1 MVTPV
6 LSQTVNRAEYFFDSD
21 PGPGNATPITVSSP
35 GPTTTFTTA
44 ISTSSLAKGFHFL
57 CVRVQQSDGF
67 WSSFEA
73 RGFYISQATTASTDL
88 SAAEY
93 FFDSDP
99 GQGSA
104 TSIPVTPGATMS
116 FTVSLPATSLAPGF
130 HFLAIRTRDNTGRWS
145 IFESRGFYVSG
156 ATTATP
162 NIVDAE
168 YFFDADPGTGS
179 GIPITVPSGSTSNFT
194 VSLPAASLA
203 PGFHFLAIRVK
214 NANGQW
220 GLFESRGFYIAESIG
235 NTSDIVAAEFFID
248 SDPGAGLGTPLNVSP
263 PGATINQNYIV
274 NVPASVPV
282 GAHTLYIR
290 VQNSE
295 GVWSIYESA
304 VFTIIKND
312 PPVAQAGTDKSITL
326 PINSVSLDGSLSA
339 DTDGTIDG
347 FLWTKVSGPVGENIL
362 TPINSTTLVENLS
375 EGVYEFALRVTDNE
389 GFIDR
394 DTIQVTVNPE
404 PNEIPVADA
413 GQDQVIVF
421 PATSV
426 VLSGSGSTDAD
437 GTIVSYEW
445 IKSTGPSGGLV
456 ADADNVSTEVTGLIP
471 GVYVYQLTVT
481 DNRGATDTDVVQ
493 ISVND
498 SGCPSQPVI
507 TQIDDR
513 LVCNPPGDSYQWL
526 LNGEPIAD
534 QTQQLLQINLIEYG
548 SYSVTL
554 TDNNCS
560 MTSDDFMYL
569 VTDAENQADMVE
581 LFPNPVHG
589 AFWIKI
595 NGKLPAKVNV
605 IDRLGRTVYETQTSM
620 ALSEVVVSDLSSG
633 IYFVVVGNRWYKI
646 QKH

>member
-1 MVTPV
+1 M
-6 LSQTVNRAEYFFDSD
+6 
-21 PGPGNATPITVSSP
+21 
-35 GPTTTFTTA
+35 
-44 ISTSSLAKGFHFL
+44 
-57 CVRVQQSDGF
+57 
-67 WSSFEA
+67 
-73 RGFYISQATTASTDL
+73 
-88 SAAEY
+88 
-93 FFDSDP
+93 
-99 GQGSA
+99 
-104 TSIPVTPGATMS
+104 
-116 FTVSLPATSLAPGF
+116 
-130 HFLAIRTRDNTGRWS
+130 
-145 IFESRGFYVSG
+145 
-156 ATTATP
+156 
-162 NIVDAE
+162 
-168 YFFDADPGTGS
+168 
-179 GIPITVPSGSTSNFT
+179 
-194 VSLPAASLA
+194 
-203 PGFHFLAIRVK
+203 
-214 NANGQW
+214 
-220 GLFESRGFYIAESIG
+220 
-235 NTSDIVAAEFFID
+235 
-248 SDPGAGLGTPLNVSP
+248 
-263 PGATINQNYIV
+263 
-274 NVPASVPV
+274 
-282 GAHTLYIR
+282 
-290 VQNSE
+290 
-295 GVWSIYESA
+295 
-304 VFTIIKND
+304 
-312 PPVAQAGTDKSITL
+312 
-326 PINSVSLDGSLSA
+326 
-339 DTDGTIDG
+339 
-347 FLWTKVSGPVGENIL
+347 SGPVGENIL

-513 LVCNPPGDSYQWL
+513 LVCNPPGDSYQWF

-534 QTQQLLQINLIEYG
+534 QTEQLLQINLIEYG